1 MFASEE
7 SSVNKF
13 EKIIP
18 FIMALQGSKEIIR
31 CKLLSLQL
39 KEKPGREVK
48 HYADSGVMTWP
59 GAGMPASPWGTSE
72 PA

>member
-1 MFASEE
+1 
-7 SSVNKF
+7 
-13 EKIIP
+13 
-18 FIMALQGSKEIIR
+18 MALQGNKKIIR

-39 KEKPGREVK
+39 KEKPGGEVK
-48 HYADSGVMTWP
+48 RYADSGVMTGP

>member
-1 MFASEE
+1 MFAIWE

-18 FIMALQGSKEIIR
+18 STMALQGNKKIIR

-48 HYADSGVMTWP
+48 RYADSGVMTGP